1 MRMTKPDEK
10 LSLIEEQLVI
20 DKRAVRDGSVRVSTK
35 TEFVTEAAEARLDSE
50 NVEVTRVAIGREV
63 SEAPGVRTDGDVT
76 IVPVMEEV
84 LIVEKRLML
93 VEEIHI
99 RRVATTEDVSIPVEL
114 RKQRATIDRDDL

>member
-1 MRMTKPDEK
+1 MTKPDEK

-63 SEAPGVRTDGDVT
+63 SEAPAVRTDGDVT

-84 LIVEKRLML
+84 LVVEKRLML

-99 RRVATTEDVSIPVEL
+99 RRVATTDDVSIPVEL
-114 RKQRATIDRDDL
+114 RKQRASIERDDP

>member
-1 MRMTKPDEK
+1 MTKPDEK

-63 SEAPGVRTDGDVT
+63 SEAPAVRTDGDVT

-84 LIVEKRLML
+84 LVVEKRLML

-99 RRVATTEDVSIPVEL
+99 RRVATTEDVTIPVEL
-114 RKQRATIDRDDL
+114 RKQRASIERDDP

>member
-1 MRMTKPDEK
+1 MTKPDEK

-63 SEAPGVRTDGDVT
+63 SEAPAVRTDGDVT

-84 LIVEKRLML
+84 LVVEKRLML

-114 RKQRATIDRDDL
+114 RKQRATIERNDP